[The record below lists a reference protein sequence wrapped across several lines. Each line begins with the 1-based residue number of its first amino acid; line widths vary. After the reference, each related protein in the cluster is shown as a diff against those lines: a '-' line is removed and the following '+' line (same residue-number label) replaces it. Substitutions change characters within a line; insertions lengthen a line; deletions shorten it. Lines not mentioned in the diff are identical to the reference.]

1 MFALPRKIAKVV
13 AGAVASAVLV
23 PVALVGR
30 PVTSVC
36 HRLFPENETV
46 TAVHHA
52 TQIASLLPVYLV
64 LRGEN
69 YSPP

>member
-1 MFALPRKIAKVV
+1 MSALKIVKLI
-13 AGAVASAVLV
+13 AGAVASEVLV
-23 PVALVGR
+23 PLALVGR
-30 PVTSVC
+30 SVTSIC